1 MRLVSLSKVK
11 IRHKIMLAF
20 LIIILIS
27 MGFVAF
33 FLSNINSVQSSLL
46 NPEIVNAIGQ
56 SSAETAADFESNMT
70 RLENMRAQAYIF
82 LVAAI
87 LAAVTCGYLLSKNI
101 MEELGV
107 EPYEAA
113 MIASNLAVGN
123 TGFELRKPK
132 IQGLYKDMR
141 TMMMNLGRIVR
152 ETIEVSDNLTLS
164 SQQFSSGSQ
173 KISEWANEQTASAEE
188 VASSMEE
195 IVSSIHQNVTN
206 AEETEKISSNATVL
220 ITEVNESVKQTVSR
234 MSIVSEKIKIIGEI
248 VQQTNILALNAAV
261 EASRA
266 GEQGKGFAVI
276 ASEVRK
282 LAEKSSDAADE
293 IVQLTESSV
302 EVATKSD
309 QLLTKVI
316 PDIQKTSQL
325 VQEIVASSKEQS
337 MSSEEI
343 NNVLQ
348 HLNETVQHNAAAAEE
363 MAGSSNELRMQ
374 AESLKTTISFFR
386 KNQK

>member
-1 MRLVSLSKVK
+1 MQLVSLSQVK
-11 IRHKIMLAF
+11 IRHKITLAF
-20 LIIILIS
+20 SVIILICF
-27 MGFVAF
+27 GFVAY
-33 FLSNINSVQSSLL
+33 FLSSLNSIQDSLS
-46 NPEIVNAIGQ
+46 NPEFVRALEQ
-56 SSAETAADFESNMT
+56 STSGDLQVSISK
-70 RLENMRAQAYIF
+70 LEGMQIQAYLF
-82 LVAAI
+82 LIVAI
-87 LAAVTCGYLLSKNI
+87 LTAGTCGFLLTKNI

-107 EPYEAA
+107 EPFEAA

-123 TGFELRKPK
+123 TGFELNKTK
-132 IQGLYKDMR
+132 IRGLYKDMR

-152 ETIEVSDNLTLS
+152 ETIEVSDNLALS

-173 KISEWANEQTASAEE
+173 KISDWANEQTASAEE

-195 IVSSIHQNVTN
+195 IVSSIHQNATN
-206 AEETEKISSNATVL
+206 AEETEKISGNATKL

-234 MSIVSEKIKIIGEI
+234 MSTVSEKIKIIGEI

-266 GEQGKGFAVI
+266 GEHGKGFAVI

-282 LAEKSSDAADE
+282 LAEKSSIAADE
-293 IVQLTESSV
+293 IMELTESSV
-302 EVATKSD
+302 EVASKSD
-309 QLLTKVI
+309 TLLAEVI
-316 PDIQKTSQL
+316 PDIQRTSQL
-325 VQEIVASSKEQS
+325 VQDIVTSSREQS
-337 MSSEEI
+337 LSSEQI
-343 NNVLQ
+343 NNALQ